1 VSAVSVTVSRAWLAD
16 VERHA
21 ANLVWLLAKGEQA
34 SALSEHVRDASI
46 AHACDA
52 LTDLLADDWPE
63 LDDLPQASP
72 PDGVGVLDP
81 SREAV
86 LTLDADP
93 VGSGW
98 PGVVPLG
105 GRGAP
110 DSTGDVEADQ

>member
-1 VSAVSVTVSRAWLAD
+1 MSAVSVTVSRAWLAD

-21 ANLVWLLAKGEQA
+21 SNLVWLLEKGEQA

-63 LDDLPQASP
+63 PDLPQASR
-72 PDGVGVLDP
+72 PDGGGVLDP

-86 LTLDADP
+86 LTLDAEP

-98 PGVVPLG
+98 PGVVPPG